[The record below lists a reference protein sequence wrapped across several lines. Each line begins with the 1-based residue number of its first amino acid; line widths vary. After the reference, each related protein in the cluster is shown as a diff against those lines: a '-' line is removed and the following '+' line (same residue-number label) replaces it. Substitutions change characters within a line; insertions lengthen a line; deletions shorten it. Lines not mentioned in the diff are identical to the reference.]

1 MPYNYQRIATLFVFS
16 LLILQIL
23 AATSVQEANTGKKLT
38 LTFDEVNKKITAIT
52 TEPTQT
58 SSTDTGLEAD
68 AGAGTPEKDGKKDK
82 IEPQQVKPQYDE
94 TDEEEEYEEI
104 EIISEEEDAMLD
116 EEDPMLDE
124 EDPMHEEQDA
134 MLEEQDPMHEE
145 QDSML
150 EEQDSMHEEQDS
162 MLEEQD
168 PMHEEQDPMLGEQ
181 DPMLGEQD
189 PMLGEEDMMGDETL
203 ENPPPPQEIEPFV
216 DEEAEPSITVDAAS
230 ASASLYDED
239 AISAHTLNL
248 LQSSSTRPAVAQVTG
263 CKTQGQIAL
272 TYSEG
277 PSDVTAKIV
286 RQLAKADARANFFV
300 NATWLYTQQYA
311 MVVQNVYNAGHF
323 IGMTYRVPNDNSS
336 ALTDEDIR
344 IDILNN
350 AHIIE
355 TLINVAPKYVRLHYT
370 EEKDVR
376 TEGILRDLGFII
388 VGYNLDSQDYMKK
401 EATGAN
407 SIQEIYSETFKKY
420 KDTYDAKGS
429 FISIQYDLPY
439 TGSLNAV
446 SRIINTIDEE
456 GYTMVRLDGCL
467 NDPKPYKRFA
477 NSTEYVGDKFSF
489 QSAGYH
495 QGQKS
500 IVLDAADAAD
510 IEEDE
515 FKIQGL
521 ETSQAAAQLA
531 PFMTATLCIV
541 GAIFTLFF

>member
-1 MPYNYQRIATLFVFS
+1 MSYYYQRIATLLVFS
-16 LLILQIL
+16 LFILQIL
-23 AATSVQEANTGKKLT
+23 AAASVQGADSGKKLT
-38 LTFDEVNKKITAIT
+38 LTFDELNKETAAAK
-52 TEPTQT
+52 PTQT
-58 SSTDTGLEAD
+58 PSADTDLEA
-68 AGAGTPEKDGKKDK
+68 AANKDK
-82 IEPQQVKPQYDE
+82 VQPQQATPQHDE
-94 TDEEEEYEEI
+94 TDEEEYEEI
-104 EIISEEEDAMLD
+104 EIISGDEDD
-116 EEDPMLDE
+116 
-124 EDPMHEEQDA
+124 
-134 MLEEQDPMHEE
+134 
-145 QDSML
+145 
-150 EEQDSMHEEQDS
+150 
-162 MLEEQD
+162 
-168 PMHEEQDPMLGEQ
+168 
-181 DPMLGEQD
+181 
-189 PMLGEEDMMGDETL
+189 MLGEEDMMDDEVL
-203 ENPPPPQEIEPFV
+203 DNPPPPQEIEPFV
-216 DEEAEPSITVDAAS
+216 DEEEAEPSAAADVAS
-230 ASASLYDED
+230 ASASMYDEES
-239 AISAHTLNL
+239 ISANALSYP
-248 LQSSSTRPAVAQVTG
+248 QSSSTRPAVAQVTG
-263 CKTQGQIAL
+263 CRTQGQIAL

-286 RQLAKADARANFFV
+286 RQLTKADARANFFV

-311 MVVQNVYNAGHF
+311 MVVQNIYNAGHF
-323 IGMTYRVPNDNSS
+323 IGMTYRVANDDPS

-344 IDILNN
+344 KDILDN

-446 SRIINTIDEE
+446 SHIINTIDEE

-489 QSAGYH
+489 ESAGYH

-500 IVLDAADAAD
+500 IVLDATDTAD

-521 ETSQAAAQLA
+521 KTSQAAAQLA
-531 PFMTATLCIV
+531 PFMTATLCII
-541 GAIFTLFF
+541 GAIFTLFL

>member
-1 MPYNYQRIATLFVFS
+1 MSYYHQRIATLVVFS
-16 LLILQIL
+16 LFILQIL
-23 AATSVQEANTGKKLT
+23 AAASVQEADAAKVLT
-38 LTFDEVNKKITAIT
+38 LTFDKIKEKAT
-52 TEPTQT
+52 TSASEPIQT
-58 SSTDTGLEAD
+58 PDLDVAFDAD
-68 AGAGTPEKDGKKDK
+68 VEKDEKKDN
-82 IEPQQVKPQYDE
+82 IQPQQVQSQE
-94 TDEEEEYEEI
+94 EEADEEQYEEI
-104 EIISEEEDAMLD
+104 EIISGEEDDMFA
-116 EEDPMLDE
+116 
-124 EDPMHEEQDA
+124 
-134 MLEEQDPMHEE
+134 
-145 QDSML
+145 
-150 EEQDSMHEEQDS
+150 
-162 MLEEQD
+162 
-168 PMHEEQDPMLGEQ
+168 
-181 DPMLGEQD
+181 
-189 PMLGEEDMMGDETL
+189 EEDMMDDEVL

-216 DEEAEPSITVDAAS
+216 DEEEAESSATVDAAS
-230 ASASLYDED
+230 ASESMYDED
-239 AISAHTLNL
+239 TISANALNL
-248 LQSSSTRPAVAQVTG
+248 PQTSSTRPAVAQVTG

-286 RQLAKADARANFFV
+286 RQLTKADARANFFV

-311 MVVQNVYNAGHF
+311 MVVQNIYNAGHF
-323 IGMTYRVPNDNSS
+323 IGMTYRVANDDPS

-344 IDILNN
+344 KDILNN

-376 TEGILRDLGFII
+376 TEGILRDLGFVI

-446 SRIINTIDEE
+446 SHIINTIDQE

-489 QSAGYH
+489 ESAGYH

-500 IVLDAADAAD
+500 IVLDAIDTAD

-521 ETSQAAAQLA
+521 KTSQAAAQLA
-531 PFMTATLCIV
+531 PFMTATLCSI
-541 GAIFTLFF
+541 GAIFTLFL

>member
-1 MPYNYQRIATLFVFS
+1 MSNYSKRTVTLFFIS
-16 LLILQIL
+16 LFILQIL
-23 AATSVQEANTGKKLT
+23 ASASVQELDEANVLT
-38 LTFDEVNKKITAIT
+38 LTFDELNKKSTAKEA
-52 TEPTQT
+52 EPAMT
-58 SSTDTGLEAD
+58 SLVEAD
-68 AGAGTPEKDGKKDK
+68 KQ
-82 IEPQQVKPQYDE
+82 PQQAKPQYDD
-94 TDEEEEYEEI
+94 DEIDQDEYEDVDI
-104 EIISEEEDAMLD
+104 TI
-116 EEDPMLDE
+116 
-124 EDPMHEEQDA
+124 
-134 MLEEQDPMHEE
+134 
-145 QDSML
+145 
-150 EEQDSMHEEQDS
+150 
-162 MLEEQD
+162 
-168 PMHEEQDPMLGEQ
+168 
-181 DPMLGEQD
+181 
-189 PMLGEEDMMGDETL
+189 EEDMLFDDDYINDEAL
-203 ENPPPPQEIEPFV
+203 DNPPPPQEIEPFV
-216 DEEAEPSITVDAAS
+216 DEDEVESSAVSIQEAS
-230 ASASLYDED
+230 ASMYEED
-239 AISAHTLNL
+239 AISANALRVQT
-248 LQSSSTRPAVAQVTG
+248 SSTRPPLAQVTG
-263 CKTQGQIAL
+263 CKTQGHIAL

-286 RQLAKADARANFFV
+286 RQLTKADARANFFV

-311 MVVQNVYNAGHF
+311 MVLQNIYNAGHF
-323 IGMTYRVPNDNSS
+323 IGMTYRVANDDPTSLS
-336 ALTDEDIR
+336 DDDIR
-344 IDILNN
+344 TDILNN

-376 TEGILRDLGFII
+376 TEGILRDLGFVI

-446 SRIINTIDEE
+446 SHIINTIDEE

-489 QSAGYH
+489 EQPGYH

-500 IVLDAADAAD
+500 IVLDATDAAD

-521 ETSQAAAQLA
+521 QTSQATQSTPLL
-531 PFMTATLCIV
+531 TAILCII
-541 GAIFTLFF
+541 GAVFTLFL